1 MLGILSVAAIP
12 AGILAARKLEQVKLL
27 DSSWSIVVA
36 VLLGWWAIILAR
48 RGRERLQITL
58 GRAGGK
64 GAARA
69 GRLLGILGI
78 LLAITAALALGFW
91 GLLSL
96 FAE

>member
-1 MLGILSVAAIP
+1 MCGILSVAAIP
-12 AGILAARKLEQVKLL
+12 AGILVARKFEQVTLL
-27 DSSWSIVVA
+27 DSSGSIVVA
-36 VLLGWWAIILAR
+36 ALLGWWAIILAR
-48 RGRERLQITL
+48 RGRERIEITL

-64 GAARA
+64 GAVRA

-78 LLAITAALALGFW
+78 LLACTAALALGFW

>member
-1 MLGILSVAAIP
+1 VCGILSVAAIP
-12 AGILAARKLEQVKLL
+12 AGILVARKFEQVTLL
-27 DSSWSIVVA
+27 DSSGSIVVA
-36 VLLGWWAIILAR
+36 ALLGWWAIILAR
-48 RGRERLQITL
+48 RGRERIEITL

-64 GAARA
+64 GAVRA

-78 LLAITAALALGFW
+78 LLACTAALALGFW

>member
-1 MLGILSVAAIP
+1 MLGTLSVAVIP
-12 AGILAARKLEQVKLL
+12 AGILAARELEKVRLL
-27 DSSWSIVVA
+27 DASWSIVVA
-36 VLLGWWAIILAR
+36 ALLGWWAIILSR

-64 GAARA
+64 VAARA

-78 LLAITAALALGFW
+78 LLAVTAALALGFW